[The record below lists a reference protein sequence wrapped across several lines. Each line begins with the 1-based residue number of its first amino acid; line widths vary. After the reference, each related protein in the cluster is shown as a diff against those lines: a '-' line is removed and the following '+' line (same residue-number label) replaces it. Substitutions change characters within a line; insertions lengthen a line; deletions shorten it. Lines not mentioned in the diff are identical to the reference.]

1 MTGRQVLS
9 LLAEIARDEANRIRQ
24 SQEALITAG
33 HRADWA
39 ADRARAHHGLSA
51 MADVV
56 ERLVLSATDA
66 IDNHKSPPK
75 RTLDCA
81 DIGRSA
87 LIVEITRLTTT
98 TSMEEPDGPHEAAA

>member
-24 SQEALITAG
+24 SHEALITAG
-33 HRADWA
+33 RRADWA

-56 ERLVLSATDA
+56 ERLVLSATDV

-87 LIVEITRLTTT
+87 LIVEITRMTTT